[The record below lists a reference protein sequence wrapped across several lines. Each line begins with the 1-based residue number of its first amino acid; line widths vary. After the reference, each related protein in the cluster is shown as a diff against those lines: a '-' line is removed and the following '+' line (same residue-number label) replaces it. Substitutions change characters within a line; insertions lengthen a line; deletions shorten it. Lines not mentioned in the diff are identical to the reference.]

1 MPDGQM
7 DHLDMLYMLL
17 SNSKEGRCFL
27 VTLDWRTLW
36 RTHSP
41 TQLGGP
47 SSLRGFLPSLRVM
60 EGDNGAALLHG
71 VVRRIKI
78 KASSASMWL
87 DGNSFW
93 KSTVVA
99 A

>member
-1 MPDGQM
+1 
-7 DHLDMLYMLL
+7 
-17 SNSKEGRCFL
+17 
-27 VTLDWRTLW
+27 
-36 RTHSP
+36 
-41 TQLGGP
+41 
-47 SSLRGFLPSLRVM
+47 M
-60 EGDNGAALLHG
+60 EGDNRAALLHG